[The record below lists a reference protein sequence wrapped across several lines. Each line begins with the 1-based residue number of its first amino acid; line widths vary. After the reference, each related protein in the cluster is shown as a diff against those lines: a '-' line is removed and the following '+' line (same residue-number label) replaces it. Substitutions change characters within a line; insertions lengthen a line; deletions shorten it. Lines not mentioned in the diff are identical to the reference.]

1 MASSLKN
8 STTTNGI
15 VMALRDQLMQLA
27 AQDPNVSRAVDAM
40 EAQLGNAQIV
50 PEDLTQAIQTLEFV
64 IQNPQKYAEVRQAI
78 IAAGII
84 PAEVIPEQFDGTL
97 LVSLLIALYGLQDR
111 LNQRGYGPTGP
122 LAQPAQMNRGGALAA
137 AGRGGDTELVHVN
150 RREKEMLRRM
160 GGQGSVNPNTGL
172 REYKGGFWKT
182 FSAIAPIA
190 LTFIAPGIGGAIG
203 GALTGT
209 AATSTA
215 AGIAGG
221 AALGAGFSA
230 AGGEDP
236 LKGAALG
243 AVGGGLGKVIGS
255 GVNKA
260 LGAGMSQGME
270 NVVGSSIAGAGLNA
284 ATGEDIGRGA
294 MMGAAGG
301 VLENATGALGEN
313 VGDRAGAAISGAGSA
328 AGRALVGGADAKT
341 AGLAALMGG
350 AGAGLNYKSPADQ
363 AVDGLNTEHEIGQ
376 GTAIGDDPVGWT
388 QQKIADINAN
398 YDTYATPSYLDRV
411 RINPI
416 TGAVEVAPAKYGT
429 DLKYEPFSGSV
440 PDAGSQVSGTAPV
453 EPKSS
458 GIFGTGISPATALG
472 GGLLAYG
479 ALSSTPDV
487 PTEEEF
493 STMSPEQEEYFS
505 RPLTTW
511 DWTAMRTDAAN
522 AGLDLNSFMARNWN
536 LITAGAY
543 DVPVEEEGYARG
555 GALARYARG
564 TGSGRADTINAKL
577 SDGEYVIDAETVAML
592 GDGSGAEGAR
602 RLNQMRHQIRQHKGK
617 ALAEGK
623 FSPDAKSP
631 LEYMKGAR

>member
-1 MASSLKN
+1 
-8 STTTNGI
+8 
-15 VMALRDQLMQLA
+15 MALRDQLMQLA

-50 PEDLTQAIQTLEFV
+50 PEDLAQAIQTLEFV

-78 IAAGII
+78 VAAGII

-97 LVSLLIALYGLQDR
+97 IVSLLIALYGLQDR
-111 LNQRGYGPTGP
+111 LNQRGYGPSGP
-122 LAQPAQMNRGGALAA
+122 LAQMGGQAPMVEQAQPMQMNRGGALAA

-230 AGGEDP
+230 AGGNDP
-236 LKGAALG
+236 LKGASLG
-243 AVGGGLGKVIGS
+243 AIGGGIGKVIGG
-255 GVNKA
+255 GVNSA
-260 LGAGMSQGME
+260 LGTNMSQGMQNVVGSGIAGAGMS
-270 NVVGSSIAGAGLNA
+270 A

-301 VLENATGALGEN
+301 ALENAAGALGED
-313 VGDRAGAAISGAGSA
+313 VGGLGGKIIGGAGAG
-328 AGRALVGGADAKT
+328 AGRAIVGGADAKT
-341 AGLAALMGG
+341 AGLAALIGG
-350 AGAGLNYKSPADQ
+350 AGTGLNYKSPADQ
-363 AVDGLNTEHEIGQ
+363 AVDGLNTQYEVGQDTPIGE
-376 GTAIGDDPVGWT
+376 DPVGWT
-388 QQKIADINAN
+388 QQQIADINAD
-398 YDTYATPSYLDRV
+398 YSAYATPSYFDR
-411 RINPI
+411 IQFNP
-416 TGAVEVAPAKYGT
+416 TTNTVEVAPAQYGT
-429 DLKYEPFSGSV
+429 DFKYDLYS
-440 PDAGSQVSGTAPV
+440 PDAASSSQTAPV
-453 EPKSS
+453 EAKSS
-458 GIFGTGISPATALG
+458 GILGTGISPTAAIG

-479 ALSSTPDV
+479 ALSSSTPDA
-487 PTEEEF
+487 PTPEEM
-493 STMSPEQEEYFS
+493 SSMSPEQEEYFS
-505 RPLTTW
+505 RPLTVW
-511 DWTAMRTDAAN
+511 DWSSMCTDAAE

-543 DVPVEEEGYARG
+543 DVPVEDEGYARG
-555 GALARYARG
+555 GALRNYARG

-577 SDGEYVIDAETVAML
+577 SDGEYVIDAETVALL

-602 RLNQMRHQIRQHKGK
+602 RLNQMRQQIRQQKGK
-617 ALAEGK
+617 ALAKGK